1 MSEQQQPDAG
11 AGGDAAQAGIE
22 EHRLIRQRL
31 EKMRSLRSRGID
43 PYPARFKRTHTSAQA
58 RALFEGLVGGTSDKL
73 PLPTPAGQDLGERM
87 APAASKG
94 AETAARPQGE
104 RAPEGHSPD
113 MKTAPVRI
121 AGRVMGR
128 RGMGKASFLDIKDGD
143 GRIQTH
149 ARADVLGEA
158 YALLDDVDLGDF
170 IGVEGPVFRT
180 RRGEISVE
188 ATSLTML
195 SKALR
200 PLPEKWHGLQDT
212 EQRFRQRYL
221 DLVSNERAMEIA
233 RMRANIVASMRRFLH
248 GRGFIEVET
257 PMLVAVAA
265 GAMAKPFVTHH
276 NALDRQLY
284 LRIASELYLKRLIV
298 GGMDRVFEIGRMF
311 RNEGIDHDHNPEF
324 TTLESYEAYADY
336 NDVME
341 MVEQMVYAIAMD
353 VLGSPVIKTQ
363 TSSTGSGQAD
373 TAGIAGVEINV
384 TPPWPRLDLRGEIL
398 KRTGIDILRHKDR
411 NSLAVAMGER
421 GIHVEAGS
429 SRGRLLDKIISS
441 EVEPHLI
448 QPSFLVDYPVEMS
461 PLAKRKPGVEGTV
474 ERFEAF
480 AFGTEIANAFSELND
495 PVDQRGRFEEQER
508 LRNEFGEQEETDRL
522 DEDFLIAVEHGMPPT
537 GGLGMGVDRLTMLL
551 SGERSIRE
559 VVLFPQL
566 KT

>member
-1 MSEQQQPDAG
+1 MPEQQQQPDAG
-11 AGGDAAQAGIE
+11 AGGDAAQTGIE

-43 PYPARFKRTHTSAQA
+43 PYPARFRRTHTSAQA
-58 RALFEGLVGGTSDKL
+58 RALFEGLGSEAL
-73 PLPTPAGQDLGERM
+73 RQA
-87 APAASKG
+87 
-94 AETAARPQGE
+94 QGE
-104 RAPEGHSPD
+104 QGQGEKAPEGHAPD
-113 MKTAPVRI
+113 LKTAPVRI

-143 GRIQTH
+143 GRIQAH
-149 ARADVLGEA
+149 ARSDVLGGA

-221 DLVSNERAMEIA
+221 DLVSNDRAMEIA
-233 RMRANIVASMRRFLH
+233 RMRASVVASMRKFMH

-336 NDVME
+336 RDVME

-353 VLGSPVIKTQ
+353 VLGSPVIK
-363 TSSTGSGQAD
+363 SRQAG
-373 TAGIAGVEINV
+373 AAEINV
-384 TPPWPRLDLRGEIL
+384 TPPWPRLDLRAEIL
-398 KRTGIDILRHKDR
+398 KRTGIDILKHKDR
-411 NSLAVAMGER
+411 GSLATAMGER

-429 SRGRLLDKIISS
+429 SKGRLLDKIISS
-441 EVEPHLI
+441 EVEPNLM

-461 PLAKRKPGVEGTV
+461 PLAKRKAGVEGTV

-495 PVDQRGRFEEQER
+495 PVDQRARFDEQER

-522 DEDFLIAVEHGMPPT
+522 DEDFLVAVEHGMPPT
-537 GGLGMGVDRLTMLL
+537 GGLGMGIDRLTMLL

-559 VVLFPQL
+559 VILFPQL